1 MSVLIFIDTADGH
14 VKKASLEVL
23 CYGAKLAEQMG
34 TSAEGVVLGAVT
46 DDLASLGKYG
56 VKKIHHVAGDS
67 LNHLDAQLYTDV
79 LAQVATTTGAGVIVF
94 SNNVDGK
101 AIAPRLSVR
110 LKAGLVSG
118 AVALPDT
125 SNGFV
130 VKKNVFSGK
139 AYANISVNTAIKII
153 ALSPN
158 AYSILAAEGTAEV
171 VPFTATIGTPRVKV
185 TQVTKASGEVPLT
198 EAEIV
203 VSAGRGLKGPENWGI
218 IEDLAKLQYETTP
231 GSKNILGISTTNF
244 NKDLPRYST
253 SEAALE
259 MSLNYA
265 RDEHGAAV
273 KMLKLRD
280 LGFRA
285 CEGYYSQ
292 HANACTWPCS
302 ITEMQPDDGMTQVY
316 RDMILW
322 ADVVL
327 VATPIRWGNPSSLY
341 FKMAERLNCV
351 QNQITLKDKVL
362 VKNKV
367 ASFIITG
374 GQDNIQQV
382 AGQMMVFFTDL
393 GFTFPPF
400 SFLGWSRGWT
410 AGGMEKNKIPFK
422 QR

>member
-1 MSVLIFIDTADGH
+1 MNFIRICSVADLPENSQKIFQCGPQKVAIFHYNNEISAIANACLHKAGPLGLGLVEKKYDGLYVTCPWHGWEYNIKTGSAPPGFKDQQAVYEVRIEGDDILISEQPI
-14 VKKASLEVL
+14 KKAHRELH
-23 CYGAKLAEQMG
+23 
-34 TSAEGVVLGAVT
+34 
-46 DDLASLGKYG
+46 DLK
-56 VKKIHHVAGDS
+56 
-67 LNHLDAQLYTDV
+67 
-79 LAQVATTTGAGVIVF
+79 
-94 SNNVDGK
+94 
-101 AIAPRLSVR
+101 
-110 LKAGLVSG
+110 
-118 AVALPDT
+118 
-125 SNGFV
+125 
-130 VKKNVFSGK
+130 
-139 AYANISVNTAIKII
+139 
-153 ALSPN
+153 
-158 AYSILAAEGTAEV
+158 
-171 VPFTATIGTPRVKV
+171 
-185 TQVTKASGEVPLT
+185 
-198 EAEIV
+198 
-203 VSAGRGLKGPENWGI
+203 I
-218 IEDLAKLQYETTP
+218 IEDLVKLQYKTTAQ
-231 GSKNILGISTTNF
+231 SKNFLGISTTNM
-244 NKDLPRYST
+244 NDDLPRYST

-259 MSLNYA
+259 MALEYA
-265 RDEHGAAV
+265 KEHHGAAT

-292 HANACTWPCS
+292 HMNACTWPCS

-322 ADVVL
+322 ADVLL

-410 AGGMEKNKIPFK
+410 AEDMDKNVMQFK
-422 QR
+422 QSEYIQRTAKEMVDNCLETSMQIKNFHYEKLKAPKPHKQDSITAGLINPDMNV